1 MSVSDEAHRQW
12 ISEAALSRC
21 PVQAIVGLPD
31 LEQDAAISPLSRMS
45 CEEPECLCRTHQLIR
60 FLEGEVELELRSAYP
75 IDRASATIVNDHIM
89 LQYRNAASG
98 DDAEPSCALLL
109 WWSYKIRR
117 A

>member
-1 MSVSDEAHRQW
+1 MSVSDEAHGQW

-60 FLEGEVELELRSAYP
+60 FLEGEVELELRSAYAM
-75 IDRASATIVNDHIM
+75 DSVSATVDLGHIIV
-89 LQYRNAASG
+89 QYRNAVSVTT
-98 DDAEPSCALLL
+98 
-109 WWSYKIRR
+109 
-117 A
+117 